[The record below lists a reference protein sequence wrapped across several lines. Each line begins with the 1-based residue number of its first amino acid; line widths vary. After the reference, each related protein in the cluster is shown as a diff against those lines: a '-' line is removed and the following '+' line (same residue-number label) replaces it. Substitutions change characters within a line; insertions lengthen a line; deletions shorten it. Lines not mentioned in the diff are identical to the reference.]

1 MKKMDMLH
9 GSIADKTWSFA
20 LLLAMT
26 GICQQLFNAADILI
40 MGRFVGKSAMA
51 AVGSNG
57 PVVGIIVTLF
67 IGISLGANVV
77 ISQLTGRKDRQGVT
91 RAVHTAILSSLMGG
105 LIMMAVGEL
114 AASPL
119 MALLSVP
126 EEVRPLSLRYLRIM
140 FLALPGILMYNFTSA
155 IFRSQGDTRTP
166 SCAFS
171 FPAL

>member
-1 MKKMDMLH
+1 MYMMAKGDRTMKKMDMLH

-77 ISQLTGRKDRQGVT
+77 ISQLTGRKDRQGG
-91 RAVHTAILSSLMGG
+91 APGMGV
-105 LIMMAVGEL
+105 I
-114 AASPL
+114 
-119 MALLSVP
+119 
-126 EEVRPLSLRYLRIM
+126 
-140 FLALPGILMYNFTSA
+140 
-155 IFRSQGDTRTP
+155 
-166 SCAFS
+166 
-171 FPAL
+171 